1 MRVVP
6 DDQSSRQLY
15 DAIDNITDAVNITSI
30 EIDGIIPRSPYYVPI
45 QASCFWLDIHKNG
58 PILEA
63 IRSDKEWCMSNL
75 PFNDKVQILLFRS
88 DV

>member
-1 MRVVP
+1 MI
-6 DDQSSRQLY
+6 SLHASCMMLL
-15 DAIDNITDAVNITSI
+15 ITSDAVNITSI

-75 PFNDKVQILLFRS
+75 PFNDKVQVLLFRS